1 MLATQHEDSNTN
13 TRAYIKKPQLV
24 VYACN
29 PTAGGSWGH
38 SSEGEKGGSLG
49 LTGQP
54 PSLISELRPVH
65 VIPSSCAQSQ
75 WPKLPVLMGDDSQEG
90 CVERG
95 MVIHRSR
102 RSSVGSRPAR
112 SA

>member
-1 MLATQHEDSNTN
+1 VLATQHEDSNTN

-49 LTGQP
+49 LTSQP
-54 PSLISELRPVH
+54 
-65 VIPSSCAQSQ
+65 
-75 WPKLPVLMGDDSQEG
+75 D
-90 CVERG
+90 
-95 MVIHRSR
+95 
-102 RSSVGSRPAR
+102 
-112 SA
+112 